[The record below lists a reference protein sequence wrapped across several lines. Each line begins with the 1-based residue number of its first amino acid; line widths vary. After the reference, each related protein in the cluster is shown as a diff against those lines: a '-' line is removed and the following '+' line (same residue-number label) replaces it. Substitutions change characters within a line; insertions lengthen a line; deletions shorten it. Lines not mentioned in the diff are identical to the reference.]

1 VAYAT
6 VDELAA
12 ALHVK
17 VTPEREP
24 DLERA
29 LEAAASEI
37 DQDLDRDPLDPLPD
51 PAPPAIVATNIDR
64 AVEWYKAADA
74 AYGIVGVEDT
84 GAIRAPRDGFAR
96 HAQNITAYK
105 QRFGLA

>member
-1 VAYAT
+1 MAYAD
-6 VDELAA
+6 VDQLAA

-17 VTPEREP
+17 TTPEREP
-24 DLERA
+24 DLQRA
-29 LEAAASEI
+29 LDAAAAEI
-37 DQDLDRDPLDPLPD
+37 DQDLDRPIEDPLPD
-51 PAPPAIVATNIDR
+51 PVPAAIVQTNIDR

-84 GAIRAPRDGFAR
+84 GAIRAPKDGFAR

-105 QRFGLA
+105 HRFGIA